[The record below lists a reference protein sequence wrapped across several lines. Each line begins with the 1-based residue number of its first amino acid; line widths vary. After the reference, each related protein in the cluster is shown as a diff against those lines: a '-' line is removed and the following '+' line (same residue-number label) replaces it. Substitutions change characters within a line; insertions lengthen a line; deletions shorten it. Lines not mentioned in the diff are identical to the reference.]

1 MAGKKK
7 KKRKQTGLKVFL
19 VVLILFLTVTAALLT
34 LKYIFSF
41 DVDVFTGENGIFRD
55 LFDSDEERKKQID
68 TLEELRSDGDLYT
81 LLKNWATTD
90 TGNSLMQRDDVINV
104 LVAGL
109 DATAEHSDA
118 LLIVSLNKTEQKIY
132 LSSIMRDCYTYIST
146 GSIQTAA
153 KINAAYVN
161 GGINCL
167 IDTVQNDY
175 KIKIDHYVTVNFNTF
190 VEVVDAL
197 GGVTLPV
204 KYYEMEA
211 INGLADDE
219 GLEHLYD
226 YGDEVLLDG
235 TQALL
240 YCRIRYCDADGD
252 ISRTRRQRQFIAA
265 LAEKVENISLAELPG
280 LVQTLKQYVK
290 TDCSAAEIISLGTQA
305 LTGRWHRYELVS
317 TGFPLEENRMD
328 YNGSAWVWIVDFP
341 ADARALQKLIYGE
354 SNIKLSEDRQSAIDL
369 VRSGESS
376 PD

>member
-7 KKRKQTGLKVFL
+7 KNKKQTGLKIFL
-19 VVLILFLTVTAALLT
+19 VVLVLFLASTAALLT
-34 LKYIFSF
+34 LRYVFSF
-41 DVDVFTGENGIFRD
+41 DIDLFSGEGGIFRD
-55 LFDSDEERKKQID
+55 LFDSDEEREKQID

-81 LLKNWATTD
+81 LLKNWATAD
-90 TGNSLMQRDDVINV
+90 TGNSLMQRKDVINI
-104 LVAGL
+104 LIAGL

-118 LLIVSLNKTEQKIY
+118 ILLVSLNKTEEKIY
-132 LSSIMRDCYTYIST
+132 LSSIMRDCYTYIRT
-146 GSIQTAA
+146 GSTESAA

-175 KIKIDHYVTVNFNTF
+175 KIKIDHYATVNFNTF
-190 VEVVDAL
+190 IEVVDAL

-219 GLEHLYD
+219 GREHLYD

-252 ISRTRRQRQFIAA
+252 ISRTRRQRQFLTA
-265 LAEKVENISLAELPG
+265 LAEKVDGLSLTELPG
-280 LVQTLKQYVK
+280 LVQTLKKYVK

-305 LTGRWHRYELVS
+305 LTGRWNRYRLVS
-317 TGFPLEENRMD
+317 TGFPLEENCMD
-328 YNGSAWVWIVDFP
+328 YNGSAWVWIVDYP
-341 ADARALQKLIYGE
+341 ADAQALQTLIYGE
-354 SNIKLSEDRQSAIDL
+354 SNIKLAEDRQTAIDL

>member
-1 MAGKKK
+1 MADKKK

-19 VVLILFLTVTAALLT
+19 VVLILFLTVTATLLT

-81 LLKNWATTD
+81 LLKNWATAD

-167 IDTVQNDY
+167 I
-175 KIKIDHYVTVNFNTF
+175 
-190 VEVVDAL
+190 
-197 GGVTLPV
+197 
-204 KYYEMEA
+204 
-211 INGLADDE
+211 
-219 GLEHLYD
+219 
-226 YGDEVLLDG
+226 
-235 TQALL
+235 
-240 YCRIRYCDADGD
+240 
-252 ISRTRRQRQFIAA
+252 
-265 LAEKVENISLAELPG
+265 
-280 LVQTLKQYVK
+280 
-290 TDCSAAEIISLGTQA
+290 SASHQ
-305 LTGRWHRYELVS
+305 
-317 TGFPLEENRMD
+317 
-328 YNGSAWVWIVDFP
+328 
-341 ADARALQKLIYGE
+341 
-354 SNIKLSEDRQSAIDL
+354 
-369 VRSGESS
+369 
-376 PD
+376 

>member
-7 KKRKQTGLKVFL
+7 KKGKQTGLKVFL
-19 VVLILFLTVTAALLT
+19 VFFIVFLSVTAALLT

-41 DVDVFTGENGIFRD
+41 DVDVFTGNNGIFRD
-55 LFDSDEERKKQID
+55 LFDSEEEREKQID

-81 LLKNWATTD
+81 LLKNWATAD

-118 LLIVSLNKTEQKIY
+118 IMIISLNKTDQKIY
-132 LSSIMRDCYTYIST
+132 ISSIMRDCYTYIST

-175 KIKIDHYVTVNFNTF
+175 KIRIDHYVTVNFNTF
-190 VEVVDAL
+190 VEVVDTL

-219 GLEHLYD
+219 GLEHLWD

-265 LAEKVENISLAELPG
+265 LAQKLENISLTELPG

-305 LTGRWHRYELVS
+305 LTGKWYRYELVS
-317 TGFPLEENRMD
+317 TGFPLEENCMD

-341 ADARALQKLIYGE
+341 ADAQALQKLIYGE